1 MFWPFLY
8 QIQKVFLIQLV
19 TEKWTILW
27 LANLEP
33 FTNNYNQH
41 CRLGY
46 SCLSF
51 PLSYIYLFAVSILC
65 SSNLSFGRGRP
76 KTWITQK
83 ATLIKVTC
91 THRFWN
97 WWSVISNGT
106 SKTYGTPPEWQCC
119 LGPLRSLSLKNK
131 DLSVVIHRLQSFQF
145 RPILLCLVEVL
156 GTYSD
161 WSCRIKNYT
170 REI

>member
-8 QIQKVFLIQLV
+8 QIQKVFFIQLV

-33 FTNNYNQH
+33 FTNHFNQH

-65 SSNLSFGRGRP
+65 SSNLSFGKGRP

-97 WWSVISNGT
+97 WWSVISNGRHFHGLLNPRPMDELYPCGVAFLLP
-106 SKTYGTPPEWQCC
+106 SPSVQPNWEVAHLAVRCS
-119 LGPLRSLSLKNK
+119 SLHHLP
-131 DLSVVIHRLQSFQF
+131 VRLNG
-145 RPILLCLVEVL
+145 R
-156 GTYSD
+156 G
-161 WSCRIKNYT
+161 
-170 REI
+170 RE